1 MYITKIDGNYD
12 YKNKLYF
19 SAKISEKEL
28 IQELKKIAVSESDIV
43 KKHILYLNDM
53 QKGSDI
59 SPERKAAINDWLS
72 MKLYEASSF
81 DPVKEE
87 QRVKDQIEYME
98 KDKTPNKLIRKGK
111 KVLQF
116 IKEKINDEPEYVHPM
131 MRSFNAKKH
140 ELSFFEKFRDL
151 FSSYL
156 ELIPKSVQEKAKT
169 SKEKHLELEDILKQ
183 IGLEKYGL
191 DMSKQSDNIE
201 TKGVSIMDSINLST
215 NKTSVPSQ
223 GVTRNSNSQP
233 SIKTN
238 ELKEDT
244 FEREDKSK
252 MSKGKKAAIA
262 AGAAGAAAAVTY
274 IATRSKNKK
283 AGKKF
288 LKKERKQHK
297 K

>member
-1 MYITKIDGNYD
+1 
-12 YKNKLYF
+12 
-19 SAKISEKEL
+19 
-28 IQELKKIAVSESDIV
+28 
-43 KKHILYLNDM
+43 M

-59 SPERKAAINDWLS
+59 SPERKAAINEWLS

-87 QRVKDQIEYME
+87 QRVKEQIEYME
-98 KDKTPNKLIRKGK
+98 KEKTPNKLIRKGK

-116 IKEKINDEPEYVHPM
+116 IKEKITDEPEYVHPM
-131 MRSFNAKKH
+131 MRSFNAQKH

-156 ELIPKSVQEKAKT
+156 ELSPKSVQEKAKT
-169 SKEKHLELEDILKQ
+169 SKEKPLELEDILKQ

-201 TKGVSIMDSINLST
+201 TKGVNIMDSINLST
-215 NKTSVPSQ
+215 NKTNVTQ
-223 GVTRNSNSQP
+223 GLTTNSQ
-233 SIKTN
+233 SQQTIKTP

-274 IATRSKNKK
+274 IVTRGKNKK
-283 AGKKF
+283 AGKQAVEEGKKIVDTGKKAVKEIIETKSPQEIENIPKKF
-288 LKKERKQHK
+288 QELKKK
-297 K
+297 KHGIL